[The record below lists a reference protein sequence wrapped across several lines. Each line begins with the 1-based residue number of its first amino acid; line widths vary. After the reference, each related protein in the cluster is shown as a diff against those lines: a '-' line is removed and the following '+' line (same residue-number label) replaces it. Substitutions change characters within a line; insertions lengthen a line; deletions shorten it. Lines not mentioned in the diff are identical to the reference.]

1 MLAPLDNETIFKT
14 VFTDK
19 AVFTRFVKDILGI
32 DIEVDKI
39 ETEKKFEPKVGNI
52 DLSMDIFAESID
64 HSVIIGIKRV
74 DYDDHFDWFLHNFF
88 MATAQLQQNAQE
100 YKLDK
105 TVYIIVVFTS
115 PYKIGKKT
123 NRAIRDEVLIT
134 SFDLGNLSDKSDPD
148 YDHKIT
154 FQKYRYRDED
164 TPTNYRDWL
173 DLFYESIHNPE
184 NYNVNLDNEGIKKA
198 VELIDFDKRDPRSLH
213 LMKVDAQRKEV
224 REMVEEEGIEKGR
237 KEGAEEEKIK
247 IAKKLKTNGVSIELI
262 SKSTGLSKEVIEK
275 L

>member
-1 MLAPLDNETIFKT
+1 MLAPLDNGTIFKT
-14 VFTDK
+14 AFTDK
-19 AVFTRFVKDILGI
+19 VVFTQFVKDILGI

-52 DLSMDIFAESID
+52 DISLDIFAESID
-64 HSVIIGIKRV
+64 HRVIIGIQRV
-74 DYDDHFDWFLHNFF
+74 DYDDHIDWFLHNFF

-105 TVYIIVVFTS
+105 TVYIIVVLTA
-115 PYKIGKKT
+115 PYKIDKKDD
-123 NRAIRDEVLIT
+123 RAIRDKVLII
-134 SFDLGNLSDKSDPD
+134 SFDLGNLADKNVPD

-154 FQKYRYRDED
+154 FQNHRYRDED

-198 VELIDFDKRDPRSLH
+198 VELIDFDRLDPSTVH
-213 LMKVDAQRKEV
+213 LIKIDAQRKVV
-224 REMVEEEGIEKGR
+224 RKMVEEEGIERGR
-237 KEGAEEEKIK
+237 KEGAEEEKVK
-247 IAKKLKTNGVSIELI
+247 IAKQLKANGVSIELI
-262 SKSTGLSKEVIEK
+262 SKSTGLSKEEIEK